1 MLEFPEREY
10 TFSDSTLWLKVG
22 NVAYSMERDEA
33 EFITRGVPALDRQA
47 FVAQGNAF
55 EQLLPDSYYRARVS
69 QAVATKTAAKED
81 TERLVQDVSGFV
93 QQKYKLGSPEY
104 KFLGIKGY
112 QGMREREQVTAAR
125 QVVSVAEDLLSDLTP
140 IGLTQAKIDELT
152 AAAQAYEDGLHLVSQ
167 REKERDEKTRAR
179 IVAGNALYAKLVEYC
194 EIGKLIWEN
203 SNPAYYNDYIIY
215 PTVHHELSKVQNV
228 QGGQGTPGIV
238 DLTWDAVT
246 GALTYEVQWS
256 AVPTGQPQGSFD
268 NEETVFGPEFSGPI
282 DPGFTNFYRVRAK
295 NPEQTGAWSD
305 VLEIAG

>member
-93 QQKYKLGSPEY
+93 QQRFKLNSPEY

-125 QVVSVAEDLLSDLTP
+125 QVAAVAEDLLADLTP

-179 IVAGNALYAKLVEYC
+179 IVAGNELYAKLVEYC

-203 SNPAYYNDYIIY
+203 ANPAYYNDYIIY
-215 PTVHHELSKVQNV
+215 RTVHHELPKVQNV
-228 QGGQGTPGIV
+228 QGSVIGGNQVELTF
-238 DLTWDAVT
+238 DLVT
-246 GALTYEVQWS
+246 GALQYQVQWS
-256 AVPTGQPQGSFD
+256 EAPTGQPQGPF
-268 NEETVFGPEFSGPI
+268 NEGQLVYGPPFSGPI
-282 DPGFTNFYRVRAK
+282 NPGFTNVYRVRAK
-295 NPEQTGAWSD
+295 NPEQSGAWSD
-305 VLEIAG
+305 ELEVGA